1 MTPLIR
7 VNKVFKIYF
16 CCVKWKACI
25 ALIVLSLTVLA
36 PAAQSLLPEPEVTVF
51 LIDEEKSN
59 TGGKMFN
66 PTEEHLPSYHNWDFA
81 EALTIIPATIS
92 QLPVDRALDLQ
103 TPPPDFC

>member
-1 MTPLIR
+1 MTSLIR
-7 VNKVFKIYF
+7 VNKVSKIYF
-16 CCVKWKACI
+16 YRVKWKACI
-25 ALIVLSLTVLA
+25 ALIVLTLTVLA

-59 TGGKMFN
+59 T
-66 PTEEHLPSYHNWDFA
+66 TEEHLPTYHNWDFA